1 MAERLELPRP
11 MRLLRISGWNL
22 AEAFGFPVAAWAIGT
37 AVAGRIVGLW
47 AMLAVIWIAA
57 ATRQLITRSVP
68 GLVWI
73 SAVVLTVQTA
83 VAIGTG
89 SLWIFLIHFPI
100 ANLAL
105 AILFARSAEGH
116 HPLAARL
123 AAEVIALR
131 EPPTRHRGLHRF
143 FQDATWLWAGIFLLL
158 AISQAV
164 LLVTVPVD
172 TYVLVWAASTVV
184 MLGAGAGVSIIWILA
199 VLRRFGIKLGFET
212 VSAQPGPGPPG
223 TGNEDRQRSF
233 IARLLRHRPGRVT
246 PDGVTNTRD
255 TRR

>member
-37 AVAGRIVGLW
+37 AFVGRNAGLW
-47 AMLAVIWIAA
+47 AMLAVIWVAA
-57 ATRQLITRSVP
+57 ATRQVITRSVP

-73 SAVVLTVQTA
+73 SAIVLTVQTA

-89 SLWIFLIHFPI
+89 SLWVFLIHFPI

-105 AILFARSAEGH
+105 AILFARSAGGH

-131 EPPTRHRGLHRF
+131 EPPTRHWGLHRF
-143 FQDATWLWAGIFLLL
+143 FQEVTWLWAGIFLLL
-158 AISQAV
+158 AVSQAV
-164 LLVTVPVD
+164 LLLTVPVS

-184 MLGAGAGVSIIWILA
+184 MLGAGAGVSILWFLA

-212 VSAQPGPGPPG
+212 GPAEPG
-223 TGNEDRQRSF
+223 TGPPSR
-233 IARLLRHRPGRVT
+233 AT
-246 PDGVTNTRD
+246 PDGITHTRD
-255 TRR
+255 VR